1 MIGKKPDIVISM
13 STEYFFENQV
23 NMLGDY
29 ENKLKTYSKLEI
41 KKSFLSPCLLTSAFI
56 EV

>member
-41 KKSFLSPCLLTSAFI
+41 KKSFLSPCLRTSAFI
-56 EV
+56 EM

>member
-56 EV
+56 EM

>member
-1 MIGKKPDIVISM
+1 MIGKKPDVISM

-41 KKSFLSPCLLTSAFI
+41 KKRRRLK
-56 EV
+56 

>member
-41 KKSFLSPCLLTSAFI
+41 KKRFLSPCLLTSAFI
-56 EV
+56 EM

>member
-1 MIGKKPDIVISM
+1 MIGKKPDVISM